1 LVYKNKIIQ
10 DNNNDNSLK
19 NIPQGHFPAAGVLRC
34 GVIFRQEK
42 SFSAG
47 EIYPEY

>member
-1 LVYKNKIIQ
+1 MVGLQKQ
-10 DNNNDNSLK
+10 DNKNDNSLK